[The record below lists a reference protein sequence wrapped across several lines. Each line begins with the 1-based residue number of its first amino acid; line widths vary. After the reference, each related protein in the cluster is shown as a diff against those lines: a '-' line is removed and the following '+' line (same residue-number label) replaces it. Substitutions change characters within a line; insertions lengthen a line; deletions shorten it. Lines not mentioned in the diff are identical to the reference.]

1 MKKEK
6 TFAYSEALAFES
18 IGDVGIYDTT
28 KNVHNNVTAK
38 DLERY
43 AKTIAYKV
51 AYNLKNGF
59 EMDKKNNPLDV

>member
-1 MKKEK
+1 MKEKK

-18 IGDVGIYDTT
+18 IGNIGIYNAT
-28 KNVHNNVTAK
+28 KNVHNNVTAQ
-38 DLERY
+38 DLEKY
-43 AKTIAYKV
+43 ARTVAYKV